1 MKRITQILD
10 DIRTQ
15 IINSQLIDDFCQ
27 LYYNK
32 PIKVFLGAD
41 VNDLP
46 ETSNCPFALLG
57 WKVGT
62 VNEQNEQR
70 LIDYEIF
77 IFLCISQSNIQNDDK
92 GKKYNGEFEIDHLG
106 QLIRQEI
113 SKSVEAPIF
122 FKEISTISVDE
133 NLTLRKYPTFL
144 NLLTAEIKIREDRRT

>member
-15 IINSQLIDDFCQ
+15 ITNSQLIEDFCG
-27 LYYNK
+27 LYYNRS
-32 PIKVFLGAD
+32 IKVFLGAD

-46 ETSNCPFALLG
+46 ETSNCPFIMLG

-77 IFLCISQSNIQNDDK
+77 IFLCISQSNIQKDEK

-106 QLIRQEI
+106 QLIRQEV
-113 SKSVEAPIF
+113 SKVEAPIF

-144 NLLTAEIKIREDRRT
+144 NLLTAEVKIREDRRT